1 MASVLRLRQTC
12 VVVLAPPGGPQ
23 EQVAQLLVERSE
35 LLHRMAQQEQELA
48 QAQQALHDVRA
59 ELLMVHQEQ
68 QAQEQQREARSN
80 ATDEDGQPAG
90 DGEHAGEVEG
100 EAGPVA
106 AQGEAGQ
113 GEEGA
118 RGEGEGAGPEASPSQ
133 VRNAGGLRTAAVRR
147 EQFREQGHAACSSGL
162 PCTTSRRNER
172 LSQWYRFSY
181 AQRPY

>member
-1 MASVLRLRQTC
+1 M
-12 VVVLAPPGGPQ
+12 PQ

-68 QAQEQQREARSN
+68 EAQEQQREARSN
-80 ATDEDGQPAG
+80 ATDEDGPLAG
-90 DGEHAGEVEG
+90 DGEQAGEVEG
-100 EAGPVA
+100 EAGAVA

-118 RGEGEGAGPEASPSQ
+118 RGGGDGAVPEASPSQ
-133 VRNAGGLRTAAVRR
+133 VRSAGGVRTAAVRR
-147 EQFREQGHAACSSGL
+147 ERVGEQGYVACS
-162 PCTTSRRNER
+162 
-172 LSQWYRFSY
+172 
-181 AQRPY
+181 